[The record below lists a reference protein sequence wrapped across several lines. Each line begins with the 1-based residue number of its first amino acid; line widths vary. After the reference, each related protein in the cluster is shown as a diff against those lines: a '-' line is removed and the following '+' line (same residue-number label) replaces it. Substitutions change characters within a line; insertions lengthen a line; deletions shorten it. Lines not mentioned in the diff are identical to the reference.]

1 MPPCHHGGM
10 STTATHQSQATA
22 ALTLRLPA
30 ELAEAVKNYAFLTN
44 TSGNEVIKRAVI
56 EYMKAHAQTDMV
68 RAAFEKALEQ
78 HKVAFDKL
86 ADL

>member
-1 MPPCHHGGM
+1 MHETAQG
-10 STTATHQSQATA
+10 TT

-44 TSGNEVIKRAVI
+44 TSGNDVIKRAVI
-56 EYMKAHAQTDMV
+56 DYMKAHAQTDMV
-68 RAAFEKALEQ
+68 RAAFEKTLEQ

>member
-1 MPPCHHGGM
+1 MT
-10 STTATHQSQATA
+10 TTAMHKSQATT

-30 ELAEAVKNYAFLTN
+30 ELADAVKNYAFITN
-44 TSGNEVIKRAVI
+44 TSGNEVIKLAVI

-78 HKVAFDKL
+78 HKIAFDKL